1 MLVKK
6 WQNLPSFLQEEE
18 VVPYYN
24 KLRSKS
30 HYLILKRFFDIFFS
44 FLLLLLFSFFLLLIA
59 LLIKIDSKGPVF
71 YRQERISQYGKVF
84 RIHKFRTMKVGADK
98 SGLLTVS
105 NDSRITKIGSFLRK
119 THLDEVAQLID
130 VLKGDMTFVG
140 TRPEVQKY
148 VDKYSSKMKATL
160 LLPAG
165 ITSSASFKYKDENDL
180 INASDN
186 VDEVYINKIL
196 ADKMKYNLE
205 DIEKIG
211 FFRDI
216 SRIFL
221 TFFHVFIK

>member
-30 HYLILKRFFDIFFS
+30 HYLILKRFLDIFFS

-196 ADKMKYNLE
+196 VDKMKYNLE